1 MLRFGVK
8 QRDHEVAEPLTYWYA
23 VTVDDNAQRLQTL
36 LGTFRI
42 VWKSI
47 ICRTRLLKV
56 DHLLHRIACCHWLLE
71 ETSCIK
77 IFKDNLGLYL
87 LWM

>member
-42 VWKSI
+42 VW
-47 ICRTRLLKV
+47 
-56 DHLLHRIACCHWLLE
+56 
-71 ETSCIK
+71 
-77 IFKDNLGLYL
+77 
-87 LWM
+87 